1 MHDWSDRPQNV
12 KPRSMAGDDL
22 NVADRR
28 QTIDVPRTGDA
39 LNRVVSPQDQFY
51 LAATE
56 LCLLA
61 SRYLSQ
67 LIEEDDQDDGTT
79 ASQSWNQR

>member
-1 MHDWSDRPQNV
+1 MPTD
-12 KPRSMAGDDL
+12 KPRLMSGDDL
-22 NVADRR
+22 QVSDRR
-28 QTIDVPRTGDA
+28 QTFDVPRTGDA

-56 LCLLA
+56 FCLLS

-79 ASQSWNQR
+79 ANQSWAPRGDI